1 MRREIK
7 MEFGKKHT
15 KCRIILMAALFIAG
29 ISLSVFGWG
38 ITGKIT
44 GLGIMLIGIICLL
57 MALWIYNCPFAEK
70 NVIIWMK

>member
-7 MEFGKKHT
+7 MEFWKKHT

-38 ITGKIT
+38 MTGKMT
-44 GLGIMLIGIICLL
+44 GLGIMPYWNYLFINGIVDL
-57 MALWIYNCPFAEK
+57 
-70 NVIIWMK
+70 

>member
-38 ITGKIT
+38 MTGKIT
-44 GLGIMLIGIICLL
+44 GLGIMLIGIVDL
-57 MALWIYNCPFAEK
+57 
-70 NVIIWMK
+70 

>member
-1 MRREIK
+1 
-7 MEFGKKHT
+7 MEFWKKHT

-38 ITGKIT
+38 MTGK
-44 GLGIMLIGIICLL
+44 IGIICLL

-70 NVIIWMK
+70 KKRK

>member
-7 MEFGKKHT
+7 MEFWKKHT

-38 ITGKIT
+38 MTENDRFRNYAYWNYLFIN
-44 GLGIMLIGIICLL
+44 GIVDL
-57 MALWIYNCPFAEK
+57 
-70 NVIIWMK
+70 

>member
-7 MEFGKKHT
+7 MEFWKKHT

-38 ITGKIT
+38 MTGKMT
-44 GLGIMLIGIICLL
+44 GYAYWNYLFINGIVDL
-57 MALWIYNCPFAEK
+57 
-70 NVIIWMK
+70 

>member
-1 MRREIK
+1 
-7 MEFGKKHT
+7 MEFLEKAHKMQNNFNGSS
-15 KCRIILMAALFIAG
+15 FIAG

-38 ITGKIT
+38 MTGKMT

-70 NVIIWMK
+70 KKRK

>member
-1 MRREIK
+1 
-7 MEFGKKHT
+7 MEFWKKHT

-38 ITGKIT
+38 ITGKMT
-44 GLGIMLIGIICLL
+44 GLGIMFIGIICLL

-70 NVIIWMK
+70 KKRK

>member
-1 MRREIK
+1 
-7 MEFGKKHT
+7 MEFWKKHT

-38 ITGKIT
+38 
-44 GLGIMLIGIICLL
+44 LGIMLIGIICLL

-70 NVIIWMK
+70 KKRK

>member
-1 MRREIK
+1 
-7 MEFGKKHT
+7 
-15 KCRIILMAALFIAG
+15 MAALFIAG

-38 ITGKIT
+38 MT

-70 NVIIWMK
+70 KKRM

>member
-1 MRREIK
+1 
-7 MEFGKKHT
+7 MEFWKKHT

-38 ITGKIT
+38 MTGKMT

-57 MALWIYNCPFAEK
+57 WHCGFIIALLQKRRKESNYMDEIE
-70 NVIIWMK
+70 

>member
-1 MRREIK
+1 
-7 MEFGKKHT
+7 MEFWKKHT

-38 ITGKIT
+38 ITRKMMG
-44 GLGIMLIGIICLL
+44 IGIICLL

-70 NVIIWMK
+70 KKRK

>member
-7 MEFGKKHT
+7 MEFWKKHT

-38 ITGKIT
+38 MTGKMT

-57 MALWIYNCPFAEK
+57 IALCTIHQISP
-70 NVIIWMK
+70 